1 MFARIENKV
10 KTPSLGILL
19 KYFELSS
26 TFLYILAIC
35 ETLANVLH
43 ILLFVELRQA
53 MVQFLIIFFS

>member
-1 MFARIENKV
+1 MFARIKNKV
-10 KTPSLGILL
+10 KTPSLGISL

-53 MVQFLIIFFS
+53 MV

>member
-10 KTPSLGILL
+10 KTPSLGISL

-26 TFLYILAIC
+26 TFLCILAIC

-53 MVQFLIIFFS
+53 MV